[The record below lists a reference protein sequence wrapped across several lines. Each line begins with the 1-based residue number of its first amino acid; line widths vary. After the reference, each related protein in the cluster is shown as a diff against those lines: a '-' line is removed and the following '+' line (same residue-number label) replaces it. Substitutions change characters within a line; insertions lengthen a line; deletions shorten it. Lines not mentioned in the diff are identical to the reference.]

1 MAILE
6 IKNGTMRFGGLVAV
20 DGLDLEINEGDRVG
34 IIGPSGCGKSTLLRC
49 LNLLEVPDSGEII
62 FNDNKLDLEDDLV
75 EVRKN
80 IGMVFQSFNLFNNMS
95 VLENII
101 LAPCLNK
108 IMTRDVAI
116 KKADK
121 LLKEVDLYSIR
132 DMYPSKISGGQKQ
145 RVAIIRALLMNP
157 KIMLFDE
164 PTSALD
170 PEMIGEVTDMIGRV
184 ADLGMTMVIV
194 SHEMNFIKNFCNKVV
209 FIDKG
214 VVVEEGSSDDIFNNP
229 KDKRLQEFISKTLI
243 EK

>member
-1 MAILE
+1 MLS
-6 IKNGTMRFGGLVAV
+6 IKNLKKSFDEREVLKEIN
-20 DGLDLEINEGDRVG
+20 LEINEGDRVG

-62 FNDNKLDLEDDLV
+62 FNNNKLDLEDDLV

-121 LLKEVDLYSIR
+121 LLKEVDLYDIR

-229 KDKRLQEFISKTLI
+229 KDRRLQEFISKTLI

>member
-1 MAILE
+1 MLS
-6 IKNGTMRFGGLVAV
+6 IKNLRKSFDEREVLKGIN
-20 DGLDLEINEGDRVG
+20 LEINEGDRVG

-121 LLKEVDLYSIR
+121 LLKEVDLYGIR

-170 PEMIGEVTDMIGRV
+170 PEMIGEVTDMMGRV

-214 VVVEEGSSDDIFNNP
+214 VVVEEGSSDHIFNNP

-243 EK
+243 KK

>member
-1 MAILE
+1 MLS
-6 IKNGTMRFGGLVAV
+6 IKNLKKSFDEREILKGIN
-20 DGLDLEINEGDRVG
+20 LEINEGDRVG

-121 LLKEVDLYSIR
+121 LLKEVDLYGIR

-214 VVVEEGSSDDIFNNP
+214 VVVEEGSSNDIFNNP

>member
-1 MAILE
+1 MLS
-6 IKNGTMRFGGLVAV
+6 IKNLKKSFDKREVLKGIN
-20 DGLDLEINEGDRVG
+20 LEINEGDRVG

-121 LLKEVDLYSIR
+121 LLKEVDLYGIR

-214 VVVEEGSSDDIFNNP
+214 VVVEEGSSNDIFNNP

>member
-1 MAILE
+1 MLS
-6 IKNGTMRFGGLVAV
+6 IKNLRKSFDEREVLKGIN
-20 DGLDLEINEGDRVG
+20 LEINEGDRVG

-170 PEMIGEVTDMIGRV
+170 PEMIGEVTDMMGRV

-214 VVVEEGSSDDIFNNP
+214 VVVEEGSSDHIFNNP

>member
-1 MAILE
+1 MLS
-6 IKNGTMRFGGLVAV
+6 IKNLKKSFDEREVLKGIN
-20 DGLDLEINEGDRVG
+20 LEINEGDRVG

-62 FNDNKLDLEDDLV
+62 FNNNKLDLEDDLV

-243 EK
+243 KK

>member
-1 MAILE
+1 MLS
-6 IKNGTMRFGGLVAV
+6 IKNLKKSFDKREVLKGIN
-20 DGLDLEINEGDRVG
+20 LEINEGDRVG

-62 FNDNKLDLEDDLV
+62 FNDNKLDLEDDLI

-243 EK
+243 KK

>member
-1 MAILE
+1 MLS
-6 IKNGTMRFGGLVAV
+6 IKNLRKSFDEREVLKGIN
-20 DGLDLEINEGDRVG
+20 LEINEGDRVG

-121 LLKEVDLYSIR
+121 LLKEVDLYGIR

-145 RVAIIRALLMNP
+145 RVAIIREVL
-157 KIMLFDE
+157 LFDE

-214 VVVEEGSSDDIFNNP
+214 VVVEEGSSDRIFNNP

-243 EK
+243 KK

>member
-1 MAILE
+1 MLS
-6 IKNGTMRFGGLVAV
+6 IKNLKKSFDKREVLKGIN
-20 DGLDLEINEGDRVG
+20 LEINEGDKVG

-116 KKADK
+116 KKAYK
-121 LLKEVDLYSIR
+121 LLKEVDLYGIR

>member
-1 MAILE
+1 MLS
-6 IKNGTMRFGGLVAV
+6 IKNLKKSFDKREVLKGIN
-20 DGLDLEINEGDRVG
+20 LEINEGDRVG

-132 DMYPSKISGGQKQ
+132 NMYPSKISGGQKQ

-170 PEMIGEVTDMIGRV
+170 PEMIGEVTDMMGRV
-184 ADLGMTMVIV
+184 ADLGRTMVIV

-229 KDKRLQEFISKTLI
+229 KDRRLQEFISKTLI

>member
-1 MAILE
+1 MLS
-6 IKNGTMRFGGLVAV
+6 IKNLRKSFDEREVLKGIN
-20 DGLDLEINEGDRVG
+20 LEINEGDRVG

-132 DMYPSKISGGQKQ
+132 NMYPSKISGGQKQ

-214 VVVEEGSSDDIFNNP
+214 VVVEEGSSDRIFNNP
-229 KDKRLQEFISKTLI
+229 KDRRLQEFISKTLI
-243 EK
+243 KK

>member
-1 MAILE
+1 MLS
-6 IKNGTMRFGGLVAV
+6 IKNLKKTFDKREVLKGIN
-20 DGLDLEINEGDRVG
+20 LEINEGDRVG

-121 LLKEVDLYSIR
+121 LLKEVDLYGIR

>member
-1 MAILE
+1 MLS
-6 IKNGTMRFGGLVAV
+6 IKNLKKSFDKREVLKGIN
-20 DGLDLEINEGDRVG
+20 LEINEGDKVG

-121 LLKEVDLYSIR
+121 LLKEVDLYGIR

>member
-1 MAILE
+1 MLS
-6 IKNGTMRFGGLVAV
+6 IKNLKKSFDEREVLKGIN
-20 DGLDLEINEGDRVG
+20 LEINEGDRVG

-170 PEMIGEVTDMIGRV
+170 PEMIGEVTDMMGRV

-214 VVVEEGSSDDIFNNP
+214 VVVEEGSSDHIFNNP

-243 EK
+243 QK

>member
-1 MAILE
+1 MLS
-6 IKNGTMRFGGLVAV
+6 IKNLRKSFDKREVLKGIN
-20 DGLDLEINEGDRVG
+20 LEINEGDKVG

-121 LLKEVDLYSIR
+121 LLKEVDLYGIR

>member
-1 MAILE
+1 MLS
-6 IKNGTMRFGGLVAV
+6 IKNLRKSFDEREVLKGIN
-20 DGLDLEINEGDRVG
+20 LEINEGDRVG

-214 VVVEEGSSDDIFNNP
+214 VVVEEGSSDRIFNNP
-229 KDKRLQEFISKTLI
+229 KDRRLQEFISKTLI

>member
-1 MAILE
+1 MLI
-6 IKNGTMRFGGLVAV
+6 IKNLKKSFDEREVLKGIN
-20 DGLDLEINEGDRVG
+20 LEINEGDRVG

-243 EK
+243 KK

>member
-1 MAILE
+1 MLS
-6 IKNGTMRFGGLVAV
+6 IKNLKKSFDEREVLKGIN
-20 DGLDLEINEGDRVG
+20 LEINEGDRVG

-62 FNDNKLDLEDDLV
+62 FNDNKLNLEDDLV

-214 VVVEEGSSDDIFNNP
+214 VIVEEGSSDRIFNNP

-243 EK
+243 KK

>member
-1 MAILE
+1 MLS
-6 IKNGTMRFGGLVAV
+6 IKNLKKSFDKREVLKGIN
-20 DGLDLEINEGDRVG
+20 LEINEGDRVG

-170 PEMIGEVTDMIGRV
+170 PEMIGEVTDMMGRV

>member
-1 MAILE
+1 MLS
-6 IKNGTMRFGGLVAV
+6 IKNLRKSFDEREVLKGIN
-20 DGLDLEINEGDRVG
+20 LEINEGDRVG
-34 IIGPSGCGKSTLLRC
+34 IIGLSGCGKSTLLRC

-121 LLKEVDLYSIR
+121 LLKEVDLYGIR

-229 KDKRLQEFISKTLI
+229 KDRRLQEFISKTLI

>member
-1 MAILE
+1 MLS
-6 IKNGTMRFGGLVAV
+6 IKNLKKSFDEREVLKGIN
-20 DGLDLEINEGDRVG
+20 LEINEGDRVG

-62 FNDNKLDLEDDLV
+62 FNNNKLDLEDDLV

-121 LLKEVDLYSIR
+121 LLKEVDLYGIR

>member
-1 MAILE
+1 MLS
-6 IKNGTMRFGGLVAV
+6 IKNLKKSFDKREVLKGIN
-20 DGLDLEINEGDRVG
+20 LEINEGDRVG

-170 PEMIGEVTDMIGRV
+170 PEMIGEVTDMMGRV

-243 EK
+243 KK

>member
-1 MAILE
+1 MLS
-6 IKNGTMRFGGLVAV
+6 IKNLKKSFDEREVLKGIN
-20 DGLDLEINEGDRVG
+20 LEINEGDRVG

-62 FNDNKLDLEDDLV
+62 FNNNKLDLEDDLV

-132 DMYPSKISGGQKQ
+132 NMYPSKISGGQKQ

-170 PEMIGEVTDMIGRV
+170 PEMIGEVTDMMGRV

-194 SHEMNFIKNFCNKVV
+194 SHEMNFIKNFCDKVV

-214 VVVEEGSSDDIFNNP
+214 VVVEEGSSDHIFNNP

-243 EK
+243 KK

>member
-1 MAILE
+1 MLS
-6 IKNGTMRFGGLVAV
+6 IKNLRKSFDEREVLKGIN
-20 DGLDLEINEGDRVG
+20 LEINEGDRVG

-132 DMYPSKISGGQKQ
+132 DMDPSKISGGQKQ

-229 KDKRLQEFISKTLI
+229 KDRRLQEFISKTLI

>member
-1 MAILE
+1 MLS
-6 IKNGTMRFGGLVAV
+6 IKNLKKTFDKREVLKGIN
-20 DGLDLEINEGDRVG
+20 LEINEGDRVG

-132 DMYPSKISGGQKQ
+132 NMYPSKISGGQKQ

-214 VVVEEGSSDDIFNNP
+214 VVVEEGSSDRIFNNP

>member
-1 MAILE
+1 MLS
-6 IKNGTMRFGGLVAV
+6 IKNLKKSFDKREVLKGIN
-20 DGLDLEINEGDRVG
+20 LEINEGDRVG

-49 LNLLEVPDSGEII
+49 LNLLEAPDSGEII

-121 LLKEVDLYSIR
+121 LLKEVDLYGIR

-229 KDKRLQEFISKTLI
+229 KDRRLQEFISKTLI

>member
-1 MAILE
+1 MLS
-6 IKNGTMRFGGLVAV
+6 IKNLKKSFDKREVLKGIN
-20 DGLDLEINEGDRVG
+20 LEINEGDRVG

-62 FNDNKLDLEDDLV
+62 FNDNKLNLEDDLV

-121 LLKEVDLYSIR
+121 LLKEVDLYGIR

>member
-1 MAILE
+1 MLS
-6 IKNGTMRFGGLVAV
+6 IKNLKKSFDKREVLKGIN
-20 DGLDLEINEGDRVG
+20 LEINEGDKVG

-108 IMTRDVAI
+108 IMSRDVAI

-214 VVVEEGSSDDIFNNP
+214 VVVEEGSSDHIFNNP

-243 EK
+243 QK

>member
-1 MAILE
+1 MLS
-6 IKNGTMRFGGLVAV
+6 IKNLKKSFDKREVLKGIN
-20 DGLDLEINEGDRVG
+20 LEINEGDRVG

-62 FNDNKLDLEDDLV
+62 FNDNKLNLEDDLV

-108 IMTRDVAI
+108 IMIRDVAI

-121 LLKEVDLYSIR
+121 LLKEVDLYGIR

-214 VVVEEGSSDDIFNNP
+214 VVVEEGSSDRIFNNP
-229 KDKRLQEFISKTLI
+229 KDRRLQEFISKTLI
-243 EK
+243 KK